1 MARILLIEDELPAAK
16 RLSKLIM
23 ETAPDFEIVQIC
35 DSIESSIHYLKT
47 QVQPELIFLDVQLG
61 DGLSFEIFKDVDI
74 TCPVIFTTAYD
85 EYVFRA
91 FELNSIDYLMKP
103 IHQEALAKSIEKF
116 RKLSQASLP
125 DWKFLTTLVDP
136 EKNSYK
142 QRFLVNVGSNL
153 LSVPTNDVAYFYSV
167 ERSTFLVTQSGKT
180 YSLDYSLDKMEG
192 MLSPKVFFRVNR
204 QFLVSLSAIK
214 KILVLSKSRMKVA
227 LEPAS
232 TEDVFVSN
240 GRAHEFRLWLD
251 R

>member
-1 MARILLIEDELPAAK
+1 
-16 RLSKLIM
+16 
-23 ETAPDFEIVQIC
+23 
-35 DSIESSIHYLKT
+35 
-47 QVQPELIFLDVQLG
+47 
-61 DGLSFEIFKDVDI
+61 
-74 TCPVIFTTAYD
+74 
-85 EYVFRA
+85 
-91 FELNSIDYLMKP
+91 
-103 IHQEALAKSIEKF
+103 
-116 RKLSQASLP
+116 
-125 DWKFLTTLVDP
+125 LVDP

>member
-16 RLSKLIM
+16 RLSKLIND
-23 ETAPDFEIVQIC
+23 TAPDFEIAQVC
-35 DSIESSIHYLKT
+35 DSIESSIQYLNT
-47 QVQPELIFLDVQLG
+47 NLQPDLIFLDVQLG
-61 DGLSFEIFKDVDI
+61 DGLSFDIFKQVDI

-103 IHQEALAKSIEKF
+103 IHQDALAKSIEKF
-116 RKLSQASLP
+116 RKISQTSLS
-125 DWKFLTTLVDP
+125 DWKFLSTLVDT
-136 EKNSYK
+136 EKNTFK
-142 QRFLVNVGSNL
+142 QRFLVYVGSNL
-153 LSVPTNDVAYFYSV
+153 LSVPTSDAAYFYSI
-167 ERSTFLVTQSGKT
+167 ERSTFLVSKTGKT
-180 YSLDYSLDKMEG
+180 YSLDYSLDKIEG
-192 MLSPKVFFRVNR
+192 MLSPKEFFRVNR

-227 LEPAS
+227 LEPTA

-251 R
+251 Q